1 MHIGFMIKDWD
12 NIDPGKNSTILIIR
26 ECLKRGHK
34 VSISLRRKSYGA

>member
-1 MHIGFMIKDWD
+1 MIKDWD